1 MPVSFGNL
9 RAHYD
14 NYREEIDVAVRRTLD
29 SGWFVLGREVE
40 AFEREFAAWVGV
52 RHCVGVGN
60 GTDAIE
66 VALRALDVG
75 AGDDVITVSHTA
87 TFTAVGI
94 AGAGARPVFVDVD
107 AHSYAMDPLA
117 AGRAVTQ
124 RTKAIVP
131 VHLYGEPADLDAIER
146 ETGGALPIIE
156 DVAQAHGAMLRG
168 KRVGSIGKLACFS
181 FYPSKNLGAFGD
193 GGAVT
198 TNDDALAER
207 LRQIRNGGQADRY
220 QHLVPGVNSRLDE
233 LQAAILRAQLPHL
246 DAMNARRR
254 EIAAR
259 YGRGLAGLAELE
271 LPRAEPSDM
280 SFVFHLYVVRSQR
293 RDALRESLAKL
304 GIAAQVHYPIPAHRQ
319 PAFAEPGSPLQ
330 LPVTERFCQE
340 VLSLPMYPSLSNAE
354 VDEVIAAVR
363 TALRDVEG

>member
-14 NYREEIDVAVRRTLD
+14 NYRDEIDAAVRRALD

-52 RHCVGVGN
+52 RHCIGVGN

-66 VALRALDVG
+66 IALRALNVG

-87 TFTAVGI
+87 TFTAIGI

-107 AHSYAMDPLA
+107 AHSYAMDPRA
-117 AGRAVTQ
+117 AGRAVTKQ
-124 RTKAIVP
+124 TKAIVP
-131 VHLYGEPADLDAIER
+131 VHLYGEPADLEAIER
-146 ETGGALPIIE
+146 ETGGSLAIIE
-156 DVAQAHGAMLRG
+156 DAAQAHGAMLRG

-198 TNDDALAER
+198 TNDDGLAER
-207 LRQIRNGGQADRY
+207 VRQIRNGGQADRY
-220 QHLVPGVNSRLDE
+220 RHEVLGVNSRLDE

-259 YGRGLAGLAELE
+259 YRHGLAGLSGLE

-293 RDALRESLAKL
+293 RDALREALARL

-319 PAFAEPGSPLQ
+319 PAFAEPGGPVS

-340 VLSLPMYPSLSNAE
+340 VLSLPMYPSLGNAE

-363 TALRDVEG
+363 TAVREVEG